1 MGKKKKYNDLEKLR
15 GLVNPTATAVKK
27 SICSVG
33 FILSAIKVLALVL
46 FYYTFSIGLTFY
58 NKAFINH
65 FQIPLSFTLSH
76 LIIKFIMAGMVRWI
90 VECRTKTERV
100 TLSWRPYLLQ
110 IAPTGMASGLD
121 IGLSNWS
128 FEFITVS
135 LYTMTK
141 SSAVIF
147 ILAFSILF
155 RIEKARWSLSI
166 VVLLVSM
173 GLFMFTYHS
182 TQFNLEGFIMVMSAS
197 VLSGL
202 RWGLAQVV
210 LQKQEIGLS
219 NPLDMMYHVQPWMI
233 IVLLPLAAVIEG
245 IPLATTSNF
254 FRFYDYAL
262 VSKNLAMVFVGAS
275 LAFMLEFS
283 EFLFVGQTS
292 CLTFSISG
300 IFKELCTLYLANK
313 FNGDQMNT
321 INMIGL
327 LVCLSGI
334 TLHVILKALHREDAK
349 KNLMNREERM
359 EMIRSEG
366 QDSDE
371 ENEVFNAVRD
381 R

>member
-1 MGKKKKYNDLEKLR
+1 MGNKKKPSDLRRVR
-15 GLVNPTATAVKK
+15 GLISPTATAVKK

-33 FILSAIKVLALVL
+33 FIASAIKVLALVL

-58 NKAFINH
+58 NKAFIHH

-76 LIIKFIMAGMVRWI
+76 LIIKFILAGMIRWI

-100 TLSWRPYLLQ
+100 TLPWRPYVLQ
-110 IAPTGMASGLD
+110 IAPTGIASSID

-141 SSAVIF
+141 STAVIF
-147 ILAFSILF
+147 ILAFSVLF
-155 RIEKARWSLSI
+155 RIEKPRWSLSI
-166 VVLLVSM
+166 IVLLVST

-197 VLSGL
+197 VLSGF
-202 RWGLAQVV
+202 RWGLAQLI
-210 LQKQEIGLS
+210 LQKEEIGLS
-219 NPLDMMYHVQPWMI
+219 NPLDMMYHIQPWMVL
-233 IVLLPLAAVIEG
+233 VLLPLAAIFEG
-245 IPLATTSNF
+245 IPLATTSDF
-254 FRFYDYAL
+254 FRFHDITL
-262 VSKNLAMVFVGAS
+262 VCRNLAMVFGGAG

-283 EFLFVGQTS
+283 EFLLVGQTS

-300 IFKELCTLYLANK
+300 IFKELCTLYLATK

-321 INMIGL
+321 INIIGL
-327 LVCLSGI
+327 LVCLCGI
-334 TLHVILKALHREDAK
+334 TLHVILKALHRGDTK
-349 KNLMNREERM
+349 KAVMNREEMM
-359 EMIRSEG
+359 EMIRGEG

-371 ENEVFNAVRD
+371 EEEVFNASRD